1 MKHLYKK
8 SELTFSL
15 VLVGLY
21 VALFSIADNLSRSI
35 GIEKILTAPLSVL
48 FVAVLYVW
56 IHKNGLL
63 KRTQPIF
70 FVRLTARQKTISILY
85 RCS

>member
-21 VALFSIADNLSRSI
+21 VALFSIADSLSRSI
-35 GIEKILTAPLSVL
+35 GTEKILTAPLSFL

-56 IHKNGLL
+56 IHM
-63 KRTQPIF
+63 
-70 FVRLTARQKTISILY
+70 ISAY
-85 RCS
+85 

>member
-21 VALFSIADNLSRSI
+21 VALFSIADNHY
-35 GIEKILTAPLSVL
+35 L
-48 FVAVLYVW
+48 FYLLRFCMYGF
-56 IHKNGLL
+56 IRTGCSKNMGC
-63 KRTQPIF
+63 
-70 FVRLTARQKTISILY
+70 VRLTARQKTISILY